1 MGWEVIQIGGIGV
14 VPFDLPVPSKE
25 LGCLPRLKKLTLS
38 RMDSFDSVVVGPQ
51 FLHLK
56 NLSTLHLCCCP
67 LREIQLDGLELL
79 GDLVVKYCEFL
90 EGLSVISSSLRKLS
104 RMGVKNCP
112 KLLQIRFLS
121 TMESLERLRVRDC
134 EYLGGLYG
142 LSNSKK
148 LKTLMF
154 SMCPMLRVIEGL
166 EELELLRW
174 LYFFTCPSL
183 KVLTNLSN
191 SKIPNECKI
200 DVKNC
205 EKLPASGF
213 CHYGDYRGKIL
224 DWTRRGLSQEGA
236 ARFFERGQPLIVQML
251 KKLEV
256 PYDTLPEYRDGFV
269 TLKWTGYPS
278 LETLHFHYC
287 LNLQKFDSSRWED
300 ESSYSLGHYSMYEYL
315 YFARRDWRIGEFDAL
330 LYQKVLSNGET
341 SIPYREIRII
351 V

>member
-236 ARFFERGQPLIVQML
+236 ARFFERGQPLIVQEDARETDAEESTMETNNYYSQNL
-251 KKLEV
+251 PLTIGFLWSPEPDTELDSTIQTILTGLNNSQV
-256 PYDTLPEYRDGFV
+256 PPRT
-269 TLKWTGYPS
+269 T
-278 LETLHFHYC
+278 
-287 LNLQKFDSSRWED
+287 SSDASR
-300 ESSYSLGHYSMYEYL
+300 SSC
-315 YFARRDWRIGEFDAL
+315 
-330 LYQKVLSNGET
+330 
-341 SIPYREIRII
+341 SIL
-351 V
+351 